1 MDGQTD
7 RTHHTLLST
16 TMKTAHGAMHAA
28 VEEWLD
34 GCLVKLRTGVLT
46 EADLRRGA
54 RVLEAEHAPRQ
65 RLLYLYS
72 KSTNPRSSLS
82 AWALYDPAAADEP
95 VLPSQD
101 VPYTSVLDA
110 VRDGWRIVQ
119 FPRPEVYRF
128 SDLYNAYLGFE
139 FILEKLT

>member
-1 MDGQTD
+1 M
-7 RTHHTLLST
+7 RS
-16 TMKTAHGAMHAA
+16 A
-28 VEEWLD
+28 VREWLD
-34 GCLVKLRTGVLT
+34 GCLEKLRAGVLT
-46 EADLRRGA
+46 EADLRQGA
-54 RVLEAEHAPRQ
+54 SVLEAEHAPRQ

-82 AWALYDPAAADEP
+82 AWTLYDPAASDDP

-101 VPYTSVLDA
+101 VPYASVLDA

-128 SDLYNAYLGFE
+128 SDLDNAYLGFE
-139 FILEKLT
+139 FILEKVT

>member
-1 MDGQTD
+1 MHGGRQF
-7 RTHHTLLST
+7 RTSS
-16 TMKTAHGAMHAA
+16 A
-28 VEEWLD
+28 VRDWLD
-34 GCLVKLRTGVLT
+34 ACLEKLRTGVLT
-46 EADLRRGA
+46 EADLRQGA
-54 RVLEAEHAPRQ
+54 GVLEAEHAPRQ

-82 AWALYDPAAADEP
+82 AWTLYDPAASDEP

-101 VPYTSVLDA
+101 IPYASVLDA

-128 SDLYNAYLGFE
+128 SDLDNAYLGFE
-139 FILEKLT
+139 FILERYG